1 MLAVVLAIL
10 AKLLVILKLGL
21 RGHIKKDNKSHIFK
35 HLHSNATCFDSY
47 NCLCF
52 KIMDKANSK
61 FDLNIKEALH
71 INWSK
76 PILNAQQKPFNSH
89 PLTMASV
96 PLALFCLFLFFL
108 VVFYAFL
115 FHLLFSLFLTVI
127 ISILYCLNYTL
138 LLLPLTTRH
147 LVSHFS
153 LSSIVFIIF
162 TLIMGIFYRLNDT
175 SLLFHLLITRPLID
189 LIITISLTY
198 VLGNYYDLYKYH
210 KVCTN

>member
-1 MLAVVLAIL
+1 M
-10 AKLLVILKLGL
+10 KLLVILKLGL

-35 HLHSNATCFDSY
+35 HLHSTVTCFDSY

-52 KIMDKANSK
+52 KIIDKDNSK

-76 PILNAQQKPFNSH
+76 PILNAQQNH
-89 PLTMASV
+89 LTLTLSLWLLS
-96 PLALFCLFLFFL
+96 PCSFLSFFVFF

-115 FHLLFSLFLTVI
+115 FQILFPLFLTLI

-138 LLLPLTTRH
+138 LLLPLTARH

-162 TLIMGIFYRLNDT
+162 TLIIGIFYRLNDT
-175 SLLFHLLITRPLID
+175 SLLFHLLITRAVID

-210 KVCTN
+210 KVCTNKLTLKKIIV